1 MATIHASSAVKAL
14 RRFGELAMRSHQQ
27 ANRDDIAAEIADSVQ
42 YVVQVQRY
50 ANGRKISEVVEVLGY
65 DRTAK
70 VFEFDTKFNR
80 ADTAGSAQLAQ
91 PVEWAQFD
99 RPAGSVAPIHH

>member
-1 MATIHASSAVKAL
+1 MNIAKAISTTSTTITLPSLLGPMLTPVLEKPASL
-14 RRFGELAMRSHQQ
+14 NQRTFTGG
-27 ANRDDIAAEIADSVQ
+27 DSVQ

-50 ANGRKISEVVEVLGY
+50 ANGRKVSEVVEVLGY

-80 ADTAGSAQLAQ
+80 ADSSNSAQLTLPA
-91 PVEWAQFD
+91 EWAQF
-99 RPAGSVAPIHH
+99 ASAS

>member
-50 ANGRKISEVVEVLGY
+50 ATGRKISEVVQVLGY
-65 DRTAK
+65 DRTLK
-70 VFEFDTKFNR
+70 TFQFQIKFNR
-80 ADTAGSAQLAQ
+80 ADQDDSAQLPLPA
-91 PVEWAQFD
+91 EWARFD
-99 RPAGSVAPIHH
+99 SPTSLHQ